1 MEVLCARASSRVC
14 SPRYLDPDIQAGT
27 SAERNVKPVRAATGE
42 YKTATVAH
50 ESVHD
55 SMLHK
60 GEKSMNQH
68 HVHTSKGLLWACISV
83 LALSFSMPAV
93 ATTASTSPE
102 AGSYC
107 PGRDILLV
115 VAEDLSAS
123 LDMAMRS
130 RAALVKGDQ
139 ATAIA
144 DLTSAGTALHLAA
157 SRGAA
162 ARTILL
168 IDAIIQARA
177 GVDYAR
183 MLEWFPV
190 LQTSLLT
197 LPDDARLSAADDLIG
212 RAKDIMLGDAKE
224 SDPMEPLKKARHML
238 ACDGL
243 DIPLQ
248 EAMRAQDNLMKV
260 LGRNTKNSAYDTLIH
275 SLRSALVYTLENSE
289 K

>member
-1 MEVLCARASSRVC
+1 
-14 SPRYLDPDIQAGT
+14 
-27 SAERNVKPVRAATGE
+27 
-42 YKTATVAH
+42 
-50 ESVHD
+50 
-55 SMLHK
+55 
-60 GEKSMNQH
+60 MNQH

-93 ATTASTSPE
+93 ATTASTAPE

-260 LGRNTKNSAYDTLIH
+260 LDRNTKNSAYDTLIH

>member
-1 MEVLCARASSRVC
+1 
-14 SPRYLDPDIQAGT
+14 
-27 SAERNVKPVRAATGE
+27 
-42 YKTATVAH
+42 
-50 ESVHD
+50 
-55 SMLHK
+55 
-60 GEKSMNQH
+60 MNQH
-68 HVHTSKGLLWACISV
+68 RVHTGKGLLCACISV

-93 ATTASTSPE
+93 ATTAASSPE

-107 PGRDILLV
+107 PGRDIRLV

-130 RAALVKGDQ
+130 RSALVKSDQ

-144 DLTSAGTALHLAA
+144 DLTAAGTTLHLAA

-183 MLEWFPV
+183 MLEWFPL

-212 RAKDIMLGDAKE
+212 RAKDIMLGEVKD

-248 EAMRAQDNLMKV
+248 EAMQAQDKLMKV
-260 LGRNTKNSAYDTLIH
+260 LGPNTKNSAYDTLIDA
-275 SLRSALVYTLENSE
+275 LRSALVYTLENSE